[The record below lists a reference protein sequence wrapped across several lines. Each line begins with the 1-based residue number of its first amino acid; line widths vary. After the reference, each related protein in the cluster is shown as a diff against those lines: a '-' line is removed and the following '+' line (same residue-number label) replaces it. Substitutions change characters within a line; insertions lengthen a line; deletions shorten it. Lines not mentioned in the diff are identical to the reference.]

1 MQTAELASVNDILKI
16 DMNTH
21 RTVGW
26 LVILMM
32 ITPFLAI
39 PEWLLQT
46 AITILGLAVV
56 GAMWLVGSQ
65 TIEQPQQEPPSGE
78 HAKDQSNTENSKESQ
93 PDSGEDQSSSQQPLD
108 IEDPEA
114 DTMMAA
120 ERWRRRAS
128 RDIS

>member
-1 MQTAELASVNDILKI
+1 
-16 DMNTH
+16 MNTH

-26 LVILMM
+26 LVILMI

-46 AITILGLAVV
+46 AITILGLAAV
-56 GAMWLVGSQ
+56 GAMWLTGSQ
-65 TIEQPQQEPPSGE
+65 TIDQPQQEPSSSD
-78 HAKDQSNTENSKESQ
+78 HVKDQSNTNTPKESQ
-93 PDSGEDQSSSQQPLD
+93 PDSGEDQSGSQQPLD
-108 IEDPEA
+108 IEDPES